1 MSDTVSVSFTSQQLE
16 LLGRQAEAVG
26 KSASGLIEHSLRE
39 ASSAGLDLRGARIG
53 PGRRRVDWSEPV
65 DFAELGNL
73 RQELRFEPVSGKA
86 IPLQAGEVLLLRQ
99 LQGGQTIDF
108 NAFNLSDYKECMSVG
123 HSRRQGFHLH
133 EGDVILSNSPRIRP
147 MFYLL
152 QVPDTCKVDT
162 LAARCT
168 APLFELRFGF
178 EWHTNCQDTIAE
190 AIREYDL
197 TPDDVHDSCN
207 FFQNTVWDEEGVF
220 WSDWNSGRPGDT
232 VLLVAC
238 MDVLAVPVVCGS
250 GDVTVTSNFSYK
262 PIEVHV
268 YTGSGKTASAMD
280 AANASFFAKRSSIG
294 PDGYRNNRIKAD
306 RELRPDPNY
315 RAEYRGCPMDMKA
328 VDVAIDSGTRQ
339 LIDRIGAQ
347 YGWSEEE
354 SIRRVVVGRAVG
366 AL

>member
-1 MSDTVSVSFTSQQLE
+1 MVDTVSVSFTVQQFE
-16 LLGRQAEAVG
+16 LFERQAEAVG
-26 KSASGLIEHSLRE
+26 KSPSELIEGYLRD
-39 ASSAGLDLRGARIG
+39 ASSVSLDLRDVRIG
-53 PGRRRVDWSEPV
+53 PGRRRVDWSERV
-65 DFAELGNL
+65 DFADLGDL
-73 RQELRFEPVSGKA
+73 REELRFEPVSGKA

-99 LQGGQTIDF
+99 FEGGQTIDF
-108 NAFNLSDYKECMSVG
+108 NAFNLRDYKECMSVG

-190 AIREYDL
+190 AIREYGL

-207 FFQNTVWDEEGVF
+207 FFQNTMWDEEGIF

-262 PIEVHV
+262 PIEVNV
-268 YTGSGKTASAMD
+268 YAGSGKTASVVD
-280 AANASFFAKRSSIG
+280 AANEAFIAKRSSIG
-294 PDGYRNNRIKAD
+294 PDGYRNGRIKAD

-315 RAEYRGCPMDMKA
+315 RPDFRRYPMDTKT
-328 VDVAIDSGTRQ
+328 VEVAIDSGIRELVQKT
-339 LIDRIGAQ
+339 GAQ

-354 SIRRVVVGRAVG
+354 AIRRIIVGRAVG
-366 AL
+366 AV